1 MMNKQRVID
10 SFDGQYA
17 FLSNFWKCDI
27 EYQNLCYPSVEH
39 AYQAQKTLDKDIQKV
54 ISLLDSP
61 VKAKRY
67 GRTIELRSDW
77 DKIKYNVMLKIVTRK
92 FKNNT
97 DLFQKLLDTAPS
109 KLIEGNT
116 WGDVYWGICNG
127 KGENNLCK
135 ILMAIRDS
143 PMN

>member
-1 MMNKQRVID
+1 MLIKR
-10 SFDGQYA
+10 
-17 FLSNFWKCDI
+17 K
-27 EYQNLCYPSVEH
+27 
-39 AYQAQKTLDKDIQKV
+39 KTLDKDIQKV

-127 KGENNLCK
+127 KGENNLGK